1 MKNLFTLLIGLML
14 VNNIY
19 GQILIRDYSDIE
31 TNGYVERNI
40 HCFKDNLGD
49 YSWIENIH
57 FIKNEYLYVFAYEP
71 LVRYAID
78 GYMTFMEGERNLY
91 LYRKDIRNIDNPW
104 IVSSDVIMTNY
115 VRNLAM
121 DFKDVLLTT
130 KNFHGDAD
138 IIQNKDEY
146 TITIGVYVFENG
158 HLLSTGLQTFILI
171 PAENGFYKIKK
182 GSDSYK
188 PIKL

>member
-1 MKNLFTLLIGLML
+1 ML

-115 VRNLAM
+115 VRNFTM
-121 DFKDVLLTT
+121 DFKM
-130 KNFHGDAD
+130 FC
-138 IIQNKDEY
+138 
-146 TITIGVYVFENG
+146 
-158 HLLSTGLQTFILI
+158 
-171 PAENGFYKIKK
+171 
-182 GSDSYK
+182 
-188 PIKL
+188 

>member
-130 KNFHGDAD
+130 KNFHGNAD

>member
-146 TITIGVYVFENG
+146 TITIGVYVFKNG